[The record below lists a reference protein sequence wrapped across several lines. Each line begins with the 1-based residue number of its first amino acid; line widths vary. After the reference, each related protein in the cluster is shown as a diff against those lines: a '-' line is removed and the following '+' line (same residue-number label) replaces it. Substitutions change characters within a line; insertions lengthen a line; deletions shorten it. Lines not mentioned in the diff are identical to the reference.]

1 MALISAIYGN
11 NTFSQKKQNRKK
23 RKFEARLASKK
34 AEYYARELSGGA
46 TDAEIKL
53 QHILVDLRIQYVFQK
68 VFMVSNK
75 DFRIVDFWLPQLQTV
90 IEVDGGYHD
99 DPVQQWKDAQ
109 RSKVLI
115 RKNKKQIK
123 HILRFTN
130 EEVLNHPDLVSDK
143 IGY

>member
-1 MALISAIYGN
+1 MALVSAIYGN
-11 NTFSQKKQNRKK
+11 NVFFQKKQNRKK
-23 RKFEARLASKK
+23 RKLETRLASKK
-34 AEYYARELSGGA
+34 AEYYARELAVRA

-99 DPVQQWKDAQ
+99 DPVQQWKDDQ
-109 RSKVLI
+109 RSKALI

-130 EEVLNHPDLVSDK
+130 EEVLNHPNLVRERL
-143 IGY
+143 

>member
-34 AEYYARELSGGA
+34 AEYYARELSGRA

-68 VFMVSNK
+68 VFMTSNK

-90 IEVDGGYHD
+90 IEVDGGHNIY
-99 DPVQQWKDAQ
+99 
-109 RSKVLI
+109 SLL
-115 RKNKKQIK
+115 NKKHWRKTIVVKQYLIK
-123 HILRFTN
+123 EGI
-130 EEVLNHPDLVSDK
+130 
-143 IGY
+143 

>member
-1 MALISAIYGN
+1 MALVSAIYGN
-11 NTFSQKKQNRKK
+11 NVFFQKKQKRKK
-23 RKFEARLASKK
+23 RKHEARLASKK
-34 AEYYARELSGGA
+34 GEYYARELAVRA

-68 VFMVSNK
+68 VFMTSNK

-99 DPVQQWKDAQ
+99 DPVQQWKDDQ
-109 RSKVLI
+109 RSKALI

-130 EEVLNHPDLVSDK
+130 EEVLNHPNLVRERL
-143 IGY
+143 